1 MHELS
6 IAYDIFATAKKA
18 ALEHS
23 ATEVKSVFV
32 EFGEMA
38 MVSPDQVRF
47 LFETLTED
55 DPIMKGASL
64 EWSVIPPQTRC
75 TCGYEGMER
84 FVCPRC
90 GGLPELVKG
99 REILVTNI
107 EIEVDDG

>member
-1 MHELS
+1 MHEFS
-6 IAYDIFATAKKA
+6 IAYDIYATARKA
-18 ALEHS
+18 ALEHKAS
-23 ATEVKSVFV
+23 EVRSVCV

-47 LFETLTED
+47 LFDTLIED

-64 EWSVIPPQTRC
+64 KWTVTPPLTRC
-75 TCGYEGMER
+75 TCGYEGPDR

-90 GGLPELVKG
+90 GGLPELLKG

-107 EIEVDDG
+107 EIEVAEE